1 MCRSISGMS
10 GVQFM
15 STELDYTGVEIP
27 QFRQW
32 FNSII
37 QFFVISPQRI
47 LLGRAKRVSYL
58 VRFCLSVCLCVCHVP
73 TRYSVFVFATLYQL
87 LREILCMGTT
97 ASYTQLRQDTE
108 TLQAT
113 GKLLEQL
120 RWRPSDHTG
129 APAGD
134 HSNLLAIFH
143 QG

>member
-1 MCRSISGMS
+1 MIQLHNIIFCNLTTTYIIGASEASLLPS
-10 GVQFM
+10 
-15 STELDYTGVEIP
+15 EIL
-27 QFRQW
+27 
-32 FNSII
+32 S
-37 QFFVISPQRI
+37 V
-47 LLGRAKRVSYL
+47 
-58 VRFCLSVCLCVCHVP
+58 CLSVCLSCTDTIFGFCIN
-73 TRYSVFVFATLYQL
+73 TTLYQL